1 MRKSKELL
9 AGGIVRDLRFRSKTH
24 YQAYLID
31 RKVAKEQYEV
41 LEVVEQ
47 ADGTILARIVGQYN
61 NAPLIKLFND

>member
-9 AGGIVRDLRFRSKTH
+9 AAGIVRDLRFRSKTH

-41 LEVVEQ
+41 LKVVEQ
-47 ADGTILARIVGQYN
+47 ADGTILARIEGQYN
-61 NAPLIKLFND
+61 NAPLIKLYDE